1 MRTISLLK
9 GIAPAISLLFV
20 MFFTLTGYGQEKKV
34 IYQLQIPDSST
45 VQMITTMDGSTLI
58 GRIIDIMDDMI
69 LFQTEMGN
77 ISLKISR
84 IKKIDEVPA
93 KSIRGG
99 NYWFPNPNYTRLY
112 FAPTGRML
120 EKGKGYFS
128 DYYIF
133 FPGIAYGL
141 TDRLTIGGGFSI
153 FPGVNMNDQLF
164 FITPKIGLIQSDDI
178 NLAAGALIIK
188 IPDED
193 DFGTFGILYGVGTY
207 GSADRSISIGLGYG
221 FASGDVA
228 NEPVFMIGVENRFA
242 RRVAFVSEN
251 WIFPGVDNPLISYGL
266 RFFGESMSF
275 DLGFFNVLGE
285 DALFPGIPW
294 VDFVYNF

>member
-1 MRTISLLK
+1 MKNTSTTKICRFSLFLVF
-9 GIAPAISLLFV
+9 SCLLSAY
-20 MFFTLTGYGQEKKV
+20 TQDNN
-34 IYQLQIPDSST
+34 IYHRLQIPDSST
-45 VQMITTMDGSTLI
+45 IQMITVMDGSILV
-58 GRIIDIMDDMI
+58 GRTIDIADNMI
-69 LFQTEMGN
+69 LFKTEMGN
-77 ISLKISR
+77 IAIKISR
-84 IKKIDEVPA
+84 IKNIEEMPA
-93 KSIRGG
+93 ESIKEGS
-99 NYWFPNPNYTRLY
+99 YLFPNPNYTRLY

-120 EKGKGYFS
+120 EQGKGYFS

-133 FPGIAYGL
+133 FPGIAYGI

-153 FPGVNMNDQLF
+153 FPGVDMNDQLF
-164 FITPKIGLIQSDDI
+164 FFTPKFGLIQSDDF

-188 IPDED
+188 IPEED

-207 GSADRSISIGLGYG
+207 GSTDRSISFGLGYG

-228 NEPVFMIGVENRFA
+228 DEPVFMIGVENRFA

-251 WIFPGVDNPLISYGL
+251 WIFPGVDHPLVSYGL

-275 DLGFFNVLGE
+275 DLGFFSVLGE
-285 DALFPGIPW
+285 DVLFPGIPW

>member
-34 IYQLQIPDSST
+34 IDQLQIPDSST

>member
-1 MRTISLLK
+1 MKTASSHKVIASAILLV
-9 GIAPAISLLFV
+9 FV
-20 MFFTLTGYGQEKKV
+20 LSFTLAGYTQEKNV
-34 IYQLQIPDSST
+34 IHRLQIPDSST

-58 GRIIDIMDDMI
+58 GRTIDIMDDMI
-69 LFQTEMGN
+69 LFETEMGN

-84 IKKIDEVPA
+84 IKKIDEVPVN
-93 KSIRGG
+93 SIRGG
-99 NYWFPNPNYTRLY
+99 SYWFPNPNYTRLY

-120 EKGKGYFS
+120 KKGKGYFS

-153 FPGVNMNDQLF
+153 FPGVSMNDQLF
-164 FITPKIGLIQSDDI
+164 FFTPKIGLVQSDDI

-207 GSADRSISIGLGYG
+207 GSADRSFSVGLGYG

-228 NEPVFMIGVENRFA
+228 NEPVLMIGVENRFA

-275 DLGFFNVLGE
+275 DLGFFNVLGK

>member
-20 MFFTLTGYGQEKKV
+20 MSFTLTGYGQEKKV
-34 IYQLQIPDSST
+34 IDQLQIPDSST
-45 VQMITTMDGSTLI
+45 IQMITTMDGSTLI

-99 NYWFPNPNYTRLY
+99 SYWFPNPNYTRLY

-141 TDRLTIGGGFSI
+141 TDWLTIGGGFSI